1 MARGWIRL
9 EAGSP
14 TAVWHTVAHRIP
26 RTRRI
31 SLALAMQLAAVGV
44 PVVRSAA

>member
-14 TAVWHTVAHRIP
+14 TAVWHTVVHRIP

-31 SLALAMQLAAVGV
+31 SLGLAMHLASIGV
-44 PVVRSAA
+44 PIVRGSA